1 MGFFVEPLCF
11 FRCEKIGV
19 TLSRHNEVTPSC
31 RSGSSVGAAGAHV
44 ILRHRPSD
52 VPSHSRLILF
62 SILALLCL
70 LFAFGVL
77 LYTFVWIAQLLARK
91 AKEADLQK
99 REEAVLEAAEPGEV
113 AEKGDEELKRRGG
126 VMQTSATLGLVLAV
140 LACLL
145 VSLGPLVLTL
155 SLAAVYF
162 SAQALWVG
170 RRYFRAL
177 IVRAIFGIGLGLGS
191 VGWQYLV
198 LTGQLAQVMPL
209 LAP

>member
-1 MGFFVEPLCF
+1 MGFVVEQLCF

-31 RSGSSVGAAGAHV
+31 RSGSYVGEAGAHV
-44 ILRHRPSD
+44 IFRHRPSD
-52 VPSHSRLILF
+52 VPSHSRLIVF

-99 REEAVLEAAEPGEV
+99 REEAVLEAADPGEV
-113 AEKGDEELKRRGG
+113 TEEGDEELKRRGG

-170 RRYFRAL
+170 LRYFRAL

-191 VGWQYLV
+191 VGLQYLV

-209 LAP
+209 SAP

>member
-1 MGFFVEPLCF
+1 
-11 FRCEKIGV
+11 
-19 TLSRHNEVTPSC
+19 
-31 RSGSSVGAAGAHV
+31 
-44 ILRHRPSD
+44 
-52 VPSHSRLILF
+52 LIVF

-99 REEAVLEAAEPGEV
+99 REEAVLEAADPGEV
-113 AEKGDEELKRRGG
+113 TEEGDEELKRRGG

-162 SAQALWVG
+162 SAQALLVG
-170 RRYFRAL
+170 LRYFRAL

-191 VGWQYLV
+191 VGLQYLV

-209 LAP
+209 SAP

>member
-1 MGFFVEPLCF
+1 MGFVVEQLCF

-31 RSGSSVGAAGAHV
+31 RSGSYVGEAGAHV
-44 ILRHRPSD
+44 ILRYRPSD
-52 VPSHSRLILF
+52 VPSHSRLIVF

-99 REEAVLEAAEPGEV
+99 REEAVLEAADPGEV
-113 AEKGDEELKRRGG
+113 TEEGDEELKRRGG

-170 RRYFRAL
+170 LRYFRAL

-191 VGWQYLV
+191 VGLQYLV

-209 LAP
+209 SAP

>member
-1 MGFFVEPLCF
+1 MGFVVEQLCF

-31 RSGSSVGAAGAHV
+31 RSGSYVGEAGVHV

-52 VPSHSRLILF
+52 VPSHSRLIVF

-99 REEAVLEAAEPGEV
+99 REEAVLEAADPGEV
-113 AEKGDEELKRRGG
+113 TEEGDEELRRRGG

-170 RRYFRAL
+170 LRYFRAL

-191 VGWQYLV
+191 VGLQYLV
-198 LTGQLAQVMPL
+198 LTGQLAQVMPQS
-209 LAP
+209 AP

>member
-1 MGFFVEPLCF
+1 MDFVVEQLCF

-31 RSGSSVGAAGAHV
+31 RSGSYVGEAGAHV

-52 VPSHSRLILF
+52 VPSHSRLIVF

-99 REEAVLEAAEPGEV
+99 REEAVLEAADPGEV
-113 AEKGDEELKRRGG
+113 TEEGDEELKRRGG

-170 RRYFRAL
+170 LRYFRAL

-191 VGWQYLV
+191 VGLQYLV

-209 LAP
+209 SAP

>member
-1 MGFFVEPLCF
+1 MGFVVEQLCF

-31 RSGSSVGAAGAHV
+31 RSGSYVGEAGVHV

-52 VPSHSRLILF
+52 VPSHSRLIVF

-113 AEKGDEELKRRGG
+113 AEEGDEELKRRGG

-170 RRYFRAL
+170 LRYFRAL

-191 VGWQYLV
+191 VGLQYLV

-209 LAP
+209 SAP